1 MLRKPDPGLVARA
14 AVSRRALLRGGA
26 TFAGGLLVGID
37 LPLAR
42 ARANEPVPTGT
53 RFNAFVHVAP
63 DDTVTFTLP
72 AVEMGQGVYTS
83 QAQCLA
89 EELDV
94 GLDRVIAAH
103 APPDQADYGSPVF
116 VVQATGGSTTTMAWT
131 EPLRKAGAAARA
143 MLVQAAATEW
153 GIDATGLTTAN
164 GVITDT
170 ASGRSI
176 RYGEVADRAAGLR
189 PPADVKLKDPSQFRL
204 IGKPVHRIDTPDKA
218 VGKTVYGIDVMLP
231 GMQFA
236 TLMASPVIGG
246 KVGSVDQSKALA
258 VPGVRQVV
266 VLDDLVAVV
275 GDNTWAAMQGLG
287 SLAVEWRPGANA
299 GLKQVELWAD
309 IEKASEGAGVVA
321 KKQGDAPAALKD
333 GTLFEATYELP
344 FLAHA
349 PMEMTNCT
357 VHVHDGACE
366 VWVGTQVPGFAQVGA
381 AKVLGID
388 PAKVT
393 INNHLIGGGFGRRLE
408 VDGVVTAVR
417 IAAHVGGPVK
427 VVWSREEDIRQEL
440 YRPLYHDRLKARVE
454 NGRITAWHHRVTGA
468 SIMARWLPPA
478 FKDGIDVD
486 AIDGA
491 TEIPYAVGDMLV
503 EYIRHETVIP
513 PAFWRGVGPNSSI
526 FSIESF
532 MDLIARR
539 TGADPLAFRR
549 GMLGESPRA
558 LGVLNLVAEKA
569 SWGTA
574 APALP
579 FGARRGRGFALMS
592 AFGSYLAAIA
602 DVAVS
607 DEGDVRVTRVV
618 VAADVGKVINPD
630 ILLAQIQGGVVFG
643 ITAVLHGKITFAGGR
658 VEQGNFN
665 DYRILRIDEMPTI
678 EVHVVPSTE
687 NSGGIGE
694 PGTVVVQPAVAN
706 AVFAATDVQLTR
718 MPIDATLI
726 AKAA

>member
-1 MLRKPDPGLVARA
+1 MPHAPDPALA
-14 AVSRRALLRGGA
+14 AVSRRALLRGGTA
-26 TFAGGLLVGID
+26 FAGGLLIGIA
-37 LPLAR
+37 LPVAR
-42 ARANEPVPTGT
+42 ARADEPVPTGT

-94 GLDRVIAAH
+94 GLDKVVAAH
-103 APPDQADYGSPVF
+103 APPDQADYGSPIF

-131 EPLRKAGAAARA
+131 MPLRKAGATARA
-143 MLVQAAATEW
+143 MLLQAASAEW
-153 GIDATGLTTAN
+153 GVDAAGLTTAD
-164 GVITDT
+164 GVITDP
-170 ASGRSI
+170 ASGRSL
-176 RYGEVADRAAGLR
+176 RYGQVANHAAGLQ
-189 PPADVKLKDPSQFRL
+189 PPAGVKLKDPSRFRL

-218 VGKTVYGIDVMLP
+218 IGKTIYGIDVVRPNMK
-231 GMQFA
+231 FA
-236 TLMASPVIGG
+236 TLMVSPVLGG
-246 KVGSVDQSKALA
+246 KVGPVDQSKALG

-275 GDNTWAAMQGLG
+275 GDNTWAAMQGLA
-287 SLAVEWRPGANA
+287 SLAVEWSPGTNA
-299 GLKQVELWAD
+299 DLHQAQLWAD
-309 IEKASEGAGVVA
+309 IEKASEGAGVVVT
-321 KKQGDAPAALKD
+321 KQGDAPARLKD

-366 VWVGTQVPGFAQVGA
+366 IWVGTQVPGFAQAGA
-381 AKVLGID
+381 AKALGID

-393 INNHLIGGGFGRRLE
+393 INNHLLGGAFGRRLE
-408 VDGVVTAVR
+408 VDGIVIAAR
-417 IAAHVGGPVK
+417 IAAHVEGPVK
-427 VVWSREEDIRQEL
+427 IVWSREEDIRQEL
-440 YRPLYHDRLKARVE
+440 YRPLYHDRLKVRVE

-478 FKDGIDVD
+478 FKNGIDVD
-486 AIDGA
+486 AVDGA
-491 TEIPYAVGDMLV
+491 AKIPYAVGDMLV
-503 EYIRHETVIP
+503 EYIRNESVIP

-532 MDLIARR
+532 MDLVARK
-539 TGADPLAFRR
+539 TSVDPLAFRR
-549 GMLGESPRA
+549 GMLDKDPRA
-558 LGVLNLVAEKA
+558 LGVLNLAAEKA
-569 SWGTA
+569 GWGTP
-574 APALP
+574 APASP
-579 FGARRGRGFALMS
+579 FGPRRGRGFALMN

-607 DEGDVRVTRVV
+607 DSGDVRVTRVV

-643 ITAVLHGKITFAGGR
+643 LSAVLHGKITFAGGR

-665 DYRILRIDEMPTI
+665 DYRILRIDETPPI
-678 EVHVVPSTE
+678 EVHIAQSTE
-687 NSGGIGE
+687 NAGGIGE
-694 PGTVVVQPAVAN
+694 PGTVIVQPAVAN
-706 AVFAATDVQLTR
+706 AVFAATGVQLTR
-718 MPIDATLI
+718 MPIDPALI
-726 AKAA
+726 AKVA